1 MGSIT
6 TSIAY
11 NSKTY
16 ELHTTQKHILLPQKK
31 NMSSYSIYIQIKSTL
46 QLICLI
52 SYLLVNAEVDKTT
65 P

>member
-1 MGSIT
+1 MGSLT

-16 ELHTTQKHILLPQKK
+16 QLHTTQKHILLPQKK
-31 NMSSYSIYIQIKSTL
+31 NLSSYLIQIKSTL

-52 SYLLVNAEVDKTT
+52 SYLLVNAEVDQTT